1 MGIKPRYLLSILAG
15 VAALAA
21 GPAPALADPVLVEL
35 FTSQGCSSCPPAD
48 RFLGELAQRKDVI
61 ALAYHVDYWDY
72 IGWQDKFA
80 RPEHTVRQKDYRDAL
95 GLHTIYTP
103 QMVVDGRY
111 DVVGSQRAAV
121 ESSIESAAGQA
132 KLPIAIAEIGG
143 KLRVTAPAME
153 IDQAQPASLWLV
165 TYSRR
170 NETEVSKGENAGS
183 ILVEYNIVHELRR
196 LADWNGN
203 AIDLELD
210 VSTADKNMG
219 CAVILQ
225 VDGNGPILGVAA
237 APNPGQGS

>member
-1 MGIKPRYLLSILAG
+1 MGIKSRHLLSILAG
-15 VAALAA
+15 AAALAA

-48 RFLGELAQRKDVI
+48 QFLGELAQREDVI

-80 RPEHTVRQKDYRDAL
+80 RPENTARQKDYRDAL

-111 DVVGSQRAAV
+111 DVVGSQRSEV
-121 ESSIESAAGQA
+121 ESSIRSAAGQA
-132 KLPIAIAEIGG
+132 KLPIAIAENGG

-153 IDQAQPASLWLV
+153 IDQARPASLWLV

-183 ILVEYNIVHELRR
+183 ILVEYNIVRELRR
-196 LADWNGN
+196 LAGWTGN

-225 VDGNGPILGVAA
+225 IDGNGPILGVAA
-237 APNPGQGS
+237 AQQ

>member
-1 MGIKPRYLLSILAG
+1 MGKKLRHLLSVLAG
-15 VAALAA
+15 AAALAA
-21 GPAPALADPVLVEL
+21 GPALADPVLVEL

-48 RFLGELAQRKDVI
+48 QFLGELAQRKDII

-80 RPEHTVRQKDYRDAL
+80 RPENTARQKDYRDAL

-111 DVVGSQRAAV
+111 DVVGSQRSEV
-121 ESSIESAAGQA
+121 ESSIKSAARQQ
-132 KLPIAIAEIGG
+132 KLPIAITENGG
-143 KLRVTAPAME
+143 KLRITAPPME

-170 NETEVSKGENAGS
+170 NETEVSSGENEGS
-183 ILVEYNIVHELRR
+183 TLVEYNIVSDLRR
-196 LADWNGN
+196 LGGWTGN
-203 AIDLELD
+203 AIDMQLDLE
-210 VSTADKNMG
+210 TADKNMG

-237 APNPGQGS
+237 APEPGQGS